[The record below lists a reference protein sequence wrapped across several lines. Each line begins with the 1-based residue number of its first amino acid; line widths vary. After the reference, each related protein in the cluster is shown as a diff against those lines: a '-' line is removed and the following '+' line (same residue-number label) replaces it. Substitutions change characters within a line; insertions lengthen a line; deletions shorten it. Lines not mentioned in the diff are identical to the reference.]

1 MIIRTQPAAPQEAVG
16 RSAQPLHDLLVDA
29 AESELAGGRLAS
41 FRPGA
46 RRGRIPGARRAR
58 PESRRAGH
66 SCAPTRLCFGNNPRF
81 RSRSARAQK
90 AGHPA
95 ASGTTRGSR
104 RQAATGRPSSP
115 PAGESIELIGYETRS
130 KQPAMHGLPLVS
142 DISKAQKLRFL
153 GAKLAKKH
161 EAVISVGIRDPLSTA
176 PRRKLSA
183 NQLSSFCLMH
193 GNNLGPYTPKCS
205 ETESSGNVR
214 YKQNAC
220 KNL

>member
-81 RSRSARAQK
+81 RSRRAEI
-90 AGHPA
+90 
-95 ASGTTRGSR
+95 
-104 RQAATGRPSSP
+104 AATGRPSSP

-193 GNNLGPYTPKCS
+193 GNNLGPYIPKCS